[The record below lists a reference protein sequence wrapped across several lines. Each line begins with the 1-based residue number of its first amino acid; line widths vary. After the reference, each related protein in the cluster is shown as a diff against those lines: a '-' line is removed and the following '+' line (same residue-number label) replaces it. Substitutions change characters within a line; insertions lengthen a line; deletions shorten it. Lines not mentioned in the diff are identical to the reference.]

1 MSYLIGL
8 THWGW
13 VIIGL
18 ILLGFELI
26 APFTFFLWLGASA
39 LVTALIL
46 FIVPYIAWQIQCLIF
61 SVLSV
66 VSIIISRR
74 YLVNKQTGSE
84 VPNLNRRAQ
93 QYIGRIFTLSEAIE
107 QGEGKIKVDDTHW
120 KVSGQ
125 KLEKGREVR
134 VTGAKGSVF
143 TVEAVD

>member
-46 FIVPYIAWQIQCLIF
+46 FIVPDITWQMQFLIF

-66 VSIIISRR
+66 ASIIISRR
-74 YLVNKQTGSE
+74 YLVNKQTDSE

-93 QYIGRIFTLSEAIE
+93 QYIGRIFTLSEGIE

-120 KVSGQ
+120 KVSGP
-125 KLEKGREVR
+125 KMKKGSEVR